1 MPVIREVHDSWS
13 GFFESQQS
21 QLDEIFSHLDFANV
35 TPAPDDIFKVFRYS
49 AIEIRVA
56 IIGQDPYPKPGD
68 ANGLAFSSNAQVM
81 PMSLRNIF
89 QELAT
94 DTASPLRDNP
104 DLSDWAE
111 QGVFL
116 VNRVLT
122 TRPGE
127 SLAHKAIGWE
137 NFTFAALQY
146 LAELNP
152 NLVVILWGN
161 KAQELRSLFNPNLL
175 IESVHP
181 SPLSAHRGFFG
192 SKPFSRANHQLEQ
205 LGLSPIRWG

>member
-1 MPVIREVHDSWS
+1 MPVNREVHASWAS
-13 GFFESQQS
+13 FFESQQS
-21 QLDEIFSHLDFANV
+21 QLDEIFNRLDFADV
-35 TPAPDDIFKVFRYS
+35 TPVSDDIFKVFKYS
-49 AIEIRVA
+49 AFEVRVA
-56 IIGQDPYPKPGD
+56 IIGQDPYPKSGD
-68 ANGLAFSSNAQVM
+68 ANGLAFSSNARVL

-89 QELAT
+89 QELAA
-94 DTASPLRDNP
+94 DMASPIRENP

-116 VNRVLT
+116 INRVLT

-137 NFTFAALQY
+137 DFTFAALQH
-146 LAELNP
+146 LAQLNP
-152 NLVVILWGN
+152 NLVVILWGS

-205 LGLSPIRWG
+205 LGLSPVQWG

>member
-1 MPVIREVHDSWS
+1 LPVNREVHASWAS
-13 GFFESQQS
+13 FFESQQS
-21 QLDEIFSHLDFANV
+21 QLDEIFNRLDFADV
-35 TPAPDDIFKVFRYS
+35 TPVSDDIFKVFKYS
-49 AIEIRVA
+49 AFEVRVA
-56 IIGQDPYPKPGD
+56 IIGQDPYPKSGD
-68 ANGLAFSSNAQVM
+68 ANGLAFSSNARVQ

-89 QELAT
+89 QELAA
-94 DTASPLRDNP
+94 DMASPIRDNP

-116 VNRVLT
+116 INRVLT

-137 NFTFAALQY
+137 DFTFAALQH
-146 LAELNP
+146 LAQLNP
-152 NLVVILWGN
+152 NLVVILWGS

-205 LGLSPIRWG
+205 LGLSPVQWG